1 MFSLTFDKLK
11 GEPLPA
17 LYDSIQG
24 ADLGLYDSLPKI
36 LVMCMGAILILAGM
50 LYRSNESEAKEFI
63 IGLSGVSACAAL
75 TFLALYF

>member
-1 MFSLTFDKLK
+1 MFALTFDKLN